1 MSGVNVEIDSL
12 KRIRE
17 MLGKLQ
23 NCLNQGYSNSQGKL
37 KEIEQKVD
45 ETIRAAKT
53 KLNQLNRKI
62 EDDKRTA
69 ARMQEE
75 SDRIQREIDEGKR
88 PQEGLPYN
96 GFILDEISRME
107 KQRQQLEEELRLLI
121 QKRKDYGND
130 AAWFLELFGKVASST
145 SGGSDD
151 NDQMQMELSKLIGN
165 LDNYMGVNLSFN
177 SSAGYHNASSGYADN
192 ELEMSMSQISLE
204 RTRQEWHTD
213 SLGMSVFDSPRETGA
228 TLNCNQGVTPENG
241 GEGVEGFEGTCGLV
255 SCENV
260 LRMAGV
266 NITEAEIVEYAR
278 THRANM
284 FTNRHLCTTN
294 SESDRN
300 GGTSWQD
307 RQIILR
313 HYGIETDHRNV
324 NAEQLA
330 ECVESGRGVIAS
342 IDANVLWYGQSYAS
356 PARHAIT
363 VTSVARDAH
372 TNEIYG
378 FYICDSGSRSNDNA
392 RFVPIDVMNEA
403 MRVTNGEVNVT
414 RNIIR

>member
-1 MSGVNVEIDSL
+1 MSGVNVELDSL
-12 KRIRE
+12 KKIRE

-23 NCLNQGYSNSQGKL
+23 LCLNQGYSNSQSKL

-45 ETIRAAKT
+45 DTIKTAKN

-75 SDRIQREIDEGKR
+75 SDRMQREIAEGKR

-96 GFILDEISRME
+96 GFVLEEISRME
-107 KQRQQLEEELRLLI
+107 KQREQLEEELRILV
-121 QKRKDYGND
+121 QKRKDYGNES
-130 AAWFLELFGKVASST
+130 AWFSELFGKVASGT

-151 NDQMQMELSKLIGN
+151 NDQMQMELSKLISD
-165 LDNYMGVNLSFN
+165 LDNYMGTNLSFN
-177 SSAGYHNASSGYADN
+177 AGGRHSNVGNSYADN
-192 ELEMSMSQISLE
+192 ELELSMSQISLE

-228 TLNCNQGVTPENG
+228 SLNCNQGVSPENG

-266 NITEAEIVEYAR
+266 DVTEAEIVQYAR
-278 THRANM
+278 THRASIFSSRN
-284 FTNRHLCTTN
+284 LCTTN
-294 SESDRN
+294 SEPSEN
-300 GGTSWQD
+300 GGTYPQD
-307 RQIILR
+307 RQAILR
-313 HYGIETDHRNV
+313 HYGIESDCRHV

-330 ECVESGRGVIAS
+330 EYVESGRGVIAS
-342 IDANVLWYGQSYAS
+342 IDANILWYGQNFAD

-378 FYICDSGSRSNDNA
+378 FYICDSGSRNNDSA
-392 RFVPIDVMNEA
+392 RYVPLEVMNEA
-403 MRVTNGEVNVT
+403 MRVTNGEVNIT